1 MRRSKIVCTLG
12 PAVDSYEQLKALIE
26 AGMNVARFNMS
37 HGTHSEHEERY
48 HRVRQASGE
57 TGHAVGVLVDL
68 QGPKIRLETFAE
80 GPVELVRGDEFTI
93 TTEDVPGDKSICGT
107 TYKGLPGD
115 VSKGDQILINDG
127 NVELRV
133 TEVDGQRVKTIVI
146 EGGVISDHKGIN
158 LPGTAVNVPALS
170 EKDVEDLRFSLR
182 MGCDMVALSFVRDA
196 DDVKDVHKVMD
207 EEGRRVP
214 VIAKV
219 EKPQAVENMAD
230 VVAAFDAVMVAR
242 GDLAVEYPLERVP
255 MVQKRLI
262 ELCRRNAKPVIVAT
276 QMMESMI
283 TNSRPTRAEASD
295 VANAILDG
303 ADAVMLSAE
312 SSVGAYPIE
321 TVKTMSKIVTAAEEE
336 LLAKGLQP
344 LVPGKKP
351 RTQGGSVARA
361 ACEIADFLDGK
372 ALVAFTQSGDTA
384 RRLSRYRAKQPILAF
399 TTDESTRNQLTLSW
413 GVESFLAPFVETT
426 DAMVD
431 HVDAALLKLQR
442 YNEGDIMVIT
452 AGSPPVSP
460 ARPTWCGCTTW
471 AGRRTADA
479 ACSHMTRAAFGR
491 DAGAALSTVTA
502 ERSRLILT
510 TTGWCPA
517 NECPPGARGS
527 AQCQRERNVLPC
539 AIRRA
544 ALFSALKGAK
554 SQSSSTG
561 STQWTPDSSPS
572 PVRWNVQ
579 CSATPSR
586 STVRRKV
593 SDVRRVIPFTTAVTA
608 CAPRSRCTARRGRS
622 WSPVCAQPQSFTP
635 ATLAPK
641 ASSDSG
647 IAVR

>member
-12 PAVDSYEQLKALIE
+12 PAVDSYEQLKSLIE
-26 AGMNVARFNMS
+26 AGMNVARLNMS
-37 HGTHSEHEERY
+37 HGSHPEHEDRY
-48 HRVRQASGE
+48 RRVREAAQD
-57 TGHAVGVLVDL
+57 TGRAVGVLVDL

-93 TTEDVPGDKSICGT
+93 TTEDVAGDKSICGT

-115 VSKGDQILINDG
+115 VSKGDQVLINDG

-133 TEVDGQRVKTIVI
+133 VEVEGPRVRTMVI

-170 EKDVEDLRFSLR
+170 DKDVEDLRFGLR

-196 DDVKDVHKVMD
+196 HDVADVHKIMD

-219 EKPQAVENMAD
+219 EKPQAVANMEA
-230 VVAAFDAVMVAR
+230 VVAAFDGVMVAR
-242 GDLAVEYPLERVP
+242 GDLAVEYPLEKVP

-321 TVKTMSKIVTAAEEE
+321 TVKTMSKIVAAAEDE
-336 LLAKGLQP
+336 LLSKGLQP

-361 ACEIADFLDGK
+361 ACEIADFLGGK

-384 RRLSRYRAKQPILAF
+384 RRLSRYRASQPILAF
-399 TTDESTRNQLTLSW
+399 TTDHATRNQLALSW
-413 GVESFLAPFVETT
+413 GVESFIVPWVAST
-426 DAMVD
+426 DEMVD
-431 HVDAALLKLQR
+431 LVDEEVLKLQR
-442 YNEGDIMVIT
+442 YGEGDIMIIT
-452 AGSPPVSP
+452 AGSPPGVP
-460 ARPTWCGCTTW
+460 GTTNMVRVHHL
-471 AGRRTADA
+471 GGGSDTA
-479 ACSHMTRAAFGR
+479 
-491 DAGAALSTVTA
+491 TA
-502 ERSRLILT
+502 
-510 TTGWCPA
+510 
-517 NECPPGARGS
+517 
-527 AQCQRERNVLPC
+527 
-539 AIRRA
+539 
-544 ALFSALKGAK
+544 
-554 SQSSSTG
+554 
-561 STQWTPDSSPS
+561 
-572 PVRWNVQ
+572 
-579 CSATPSR
+579 
-586 STVRRKV
+586 
-593 SDVRRVIPFTTAVTA
+593 
-608 CAPRSRCTARRGRS
+608 
-622 WSPVCAQPQSFTP
+622 
-635 ATLAPK
+635 
-641 ASSDSG
+641 
-647 IAVR
+647 

>member
-12 PAVDSYEQLKALIE
+12 PAVDSYEQLKTLIE

-37 HGTHSEHEERY
+37 HGSHEEHKARY
-48 HRVRQASGE
+48 ERVRKASAD
-57 TGHAVGVLVDL
+57 TGRPVGVLADL

-80 GPVELVRGDEFTI
+80 GPVELERGDEFVI

-115 VSKGDQILINDG
+115 VQKGDAVLINDG
-127 NVELRV
+127 NVELKV
-133 TEVDGQRVKTIVI
+133 TSVDGTRVRTIVI

-158 LPGTAVNVPALS
+158 LPGAAVNVPALS
-170 EKDVEDLRFSLR
+170 EKDIDDLRFALR
-182 MGCDMVALSFVRDA
+182 MGCDLVALSFVRDA
-196 DDVKDVHKVMD
+196 DDVKDVHKIMD

-219 EKPQAVENMAD
+219 EKPQAVANMEH
-230 VVAAFDAVMVAR
+230 VVMAFDGVMVAR
-242 GDLAVEYPLERVP
+242 GDLAVEYPLEKVP

-321 TVKTMSKIVTAAEEE
+321 TVKTMSKIVVAAEGE
-336 LLAKGLQP
+336 LLSKGLQP

-384 RRLSRYRAKQPILAF
+384 RRLSRYRAAQPIVAF

-413 GVESFLAPFVETT
+413 GVDAYVVPHVDNT
-426 DAMVD
+426 DAMVEV
-431 HVDAALLKLQR
+431 VDAELVKLNR
-442 YNEGDIMVIT
+442 FNEGDTVVMT
-452 AGSPPVSP
+452 AGSPPGV
-460 ARPTWCGCTTW
+460 AGTTNMVRVHHL
-471 AGRRTADA
+471 GGGE
-479 ACSHMTRAAFGR
+479 RA
-491 DAGAALSTVTA
+491 
-502 ERSRLILT
+502 
-510 TTGWCPA
+510 
-517 NECPPGARGS
+517 
-527 AQCQRERNVLPC
+527 
-539 AIRRA
+539 
-544 ALFSALKGAK
+544 
-554 SQSSSTG
+554 
-561 STQWTPDSSPS
+561 
-572 PVRWNVQ
+572 
-579 CSATPSR
+579 
-586 STVRRKV
+586 
-593 SDVRRVIPFTTAVTA
+593 
-608 CAPRSRCTARRGRS
+608 
-622 WSPVCAQPQSFTP
+622 
-635 ATLAPK
+635 
-641 ASSDSG
+641 
-647 IAVR
+647 

>member
-26 AGMNVARFNMS
+26 AGMSVARLNMS
-37 HGTHSEHEERY
+37 HGSHEEHQGRY
-48 HRVRQASGE
+48 DRVRQAAAD
-57 TGHAVGVLVDL
+57 TGRAVGVMVDL

-115 VSKGDQILINDG
+115 VAAGDPILINDG

-133 TEVDGQRVKTIVI
+133 VEVTGSRVRTMVV

-158 LPGTAVNVPALS
+158 LPGAAVNVPALS
-170 EKDVEDLRFSLR
+170 EKDIDDLRFGLR

-196 DDVKDVHKVMD
+196 QDVVDVHKVMD
-207 EEGRRVP
+207 EVGRRVP

-219 EKPQAVENMAD
+219 EKPQAVANMEA
-230 VVAAFDAVMVAR
+230 VVAAFDSVMVAR
-242 GDLAVEYPLERVP
+242 GDLAVEYPLEKVP

-321 TVKTMSKIVTAAEEE
+321 TVKTMSKIVSAADKE
-336 LLAKGLQP
+336 LLSKGLEP
-344 LVPGKKP
+344 LVEGRKP

-384 RRLSRYRAKQPILAF
+384 RRLSRYRTVQPILAF
-399 TTDESTRNQLTLSW
+399 TTDESTRNQLALSW
-413 GVESFLAPFVETT
+413 GVESFVVPWVSTT
-426 DAMVD
+426 DEMVEL
-431 HVDAALLKLQR
+431 VDTELSKLQR
-442 YNEGDIMVIT
+442 FGDGDAMVIT
-452 AGSPPVSP
+452 AGSPPGVP
-460 ARPTWCGCTTW
+460 GTTNMVRVHHL
-471 AGRRTADA
+471 G
-479 ACSHMTRAAFGR
+479 
-491 DAGAALSTVTA
+491 GAQ
-502 ERSRLILT
+502 
-510 TTGWCPA
+510 G
-517 NECPPGARGS
+517 
-527 AQCQRERNVLPC
+527 
-539 AIRRA
+539 
-544 ALFSALKGAK
+544 
-554 SQSSSTG
+554 
-561 STQWTPDSSPS
+561 
-572 PVRWNVQ
+572 
-579 CSATPSR
+579 
-586 STVRRKV
+586 
-593 SDVRRVIPFTTAVTA
+593 
-608 CAPRSRCTARRGRS
+608 
-622 WSPVCAQPQSFTP
+622 
-635 ATLAPK
+635 
-641 ASSDSG
+641 
-647 IAVR
+647 